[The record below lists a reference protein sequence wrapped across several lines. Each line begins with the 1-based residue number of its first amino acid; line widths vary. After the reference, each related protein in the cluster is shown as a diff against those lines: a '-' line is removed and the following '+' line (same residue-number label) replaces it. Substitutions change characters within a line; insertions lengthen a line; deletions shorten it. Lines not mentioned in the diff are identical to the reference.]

1 MKILYILIWFI
12 RNSNIPNMFVEGTA
26 TGKSNWVNVA
36 RFGVV
41 VVVAQLL
48 QRSLFES
55 IQEQN

>member
-12 RNSNIPNMFVEGTA
+12 RNSNIPNMFVEGIA